1 MTLDDLR
8 PQLESYRSDLVG
20 ETLPFWLEHGWDR
33 QHGGIVTSLD
43 RDGTRIDG
51 DKAMWFQGRA
61 AWMFA
66 TAYNSVE
73 QDPQWLEVAT
83 SCLLFLEQH
92 GFDDDGGMYF
102 LVTEDGQP
110 LRKRRYVYSEAFA
123 SMAYS
128 ACARATG
135 NEQWAERAREL
146 FEIYTRVSFQPGEM
160 EAKVDPATRPSKG
173 IGPRMICIHLAQT
186 LRENIGDTSLDLMNS
201 WIDRCIE
208 EIEQDFC
215 KEDLAVVM
223 ETVSPTGHIINS
235 FDGRLLNPGHAIEAA
250 WFILHEAKHRGGDA
264 HLVSLGIQ
272 MLDWMWKRGWDEEY
286 GGLYSFR
293 GLHDRPVQEP
303 GHDMK
308 YWWPHTEAIIA
319 TLLAY
324 QLTGDERH
332 AERFRTVHDWSR
344 KHFADPQH
352 GEWFGYLHRDGTPAL
367 KLKGNHWKGP
377 YHLPRM
383 QWYASQLI
391 DGECR

>member
-8 PQLESYRSDLVG
+8 PQLASYRSDLVG

-33 QHGGIVTSLD
+33 QHGGIFTSLD
-43 RDGTRIDG
+43 RDGSRIDG
-51 DKAMWFQGRA
+51 DKSIWFQGRA
-61 AWMFA
+61 AWMYA

-73 QDPQWLEVAT
+73 QNPQWLEFAT
-83 SCLLFLEQH
+83 SCLQFLEQH
-92 GFDDDGGMYF
+92 GFDDDGRMYF

-135 NEQWAERAREL
+135 NEQWAERARQL
-146 FEIYTRVSFQPGEM
+146 FDQYTRVSFEPGVM
-160 EAKVDPATRPSKG
+160 EPKVDPSTRPSKG
-173 IGPRMICIHLAQT
+173 CGPLMICLQLAQL
-186 LRENIGDTSLDLMNS
+186 LRDNSGDVSMNS

-215 KEDLAVVM
+215 KADLAVVM
-223 ETVSPTGHIINS
+223 ETVSPTGEIIDS

-293 GLHDRPVQEP
+293 DLHDRPVQEP

-324 QLTGDERH
+324 QLTGDQRH
-332 AERFRTVHDWSR
+332 AERFQTVHDWSQQ
-344 KHFADPQH
+344 HFADPQH
-352 GEWFGYLHRDGTPAL
+352 GEWYGYLHRDGTPAL

-377 YHLPRM
+377 FHLPRM

-391 DGECR
+391 EEEKR

>member
-1 MTLDDLR
+1 MTLDDLTPLLQR
-8 PQLESYRSDLVG
+8 YRSDLVG

-43 RDGTRIDG
+43 RDGSRIDG
-51 DKAMWFQGRA
+51 DKSMWFQGRA
-61 AWMFA
+61 AWMYA
-66 TAYNSVE
+66 TAYNTVE
-73 QDPQWLEVAT
+73 QNPQWLEFAT
-83 SCLLFLEQH
+83 SCLQFLEQH
-92 GFDDDGGMYF
+92 GFDDDGRMYF
-102 LVTEDGQP
+102 LVTEDGKP

-135 NEQWAERAREL
+135 NEQWAERSRKL
-146 FEIYTRVSFQPGEM
+146 FDQYTRISFEPGVM
-160 EAKVDPATRPSKG
+160 EPKVDAGTRPSKG
-173 IGPRMICIHLAQT
+173 CGALMICLQLAQL
-186 LRENIGDTSLDLMNS
+186 LRDNSGDASMNS

-215 KEDLAVVM
+215 KADLAVVM
-223 ETVSPTGHIINS
+223 ETVSPTGEIIDS

-264 HLVSLGIQ
+264 HLVSLGVQ
-272 MLDWMWKRGWDEEY
+272 MLDWMWKRGWDEEH
-286 GGLYSFR
+286 GGLYSYR
-293 GLHDRPVQEP
+293 DLHELPVQEP

-332 AERFRTVHDWSR
+332 AERFQTVHDWSQQ
-344 KHFADPQH
+344 HFADPQH
-352 GEWFGYLHRDGTPAL
+352 GEWYGYLHRDGTPAL

-377 YHLPRM
+377 FHLPRM

-391 DGECR
+391 EEEKR

>member
-1 MTLDDLR
+1 MTLDDLTPLLQR
-8 PQLESYRSDLVG
+8 YRSDLVG

-43 RDGTRIDG
+43 RDGSRIDG
-51 DKAMWFQGRA
+51 DKSMWFQGRA
-61 AWMFA
+61 AWMYA
-66 TAYNSVE
+66 TAYNTVE
-73 QDPQWLEVAT
+73 QNPQWLEFAT
-83 SCLLFLEQH
+83 SCLQFLEQH
-92 GFDDDGGMYF
+92 GFDDDGRMYF
-102 LVTEDGQP
+102 LVTEDGKP

-135 NEQWAERAREL
+135 NEQWAERARQL
-146 FEIYTRVSFQPGEM
+146 FDQYTRVSFEPGVM
-160 EAKVDPATRPSKG
+160 EPKVDPSTRPSKG
-173 IGPRMICIHLAQT
+173 CGPLMICLQLAQL
-186 LRENIGDTSLDLMNS
+186 LRDNSGDVSMNS

-215 KEDLAVVM
+215 KADLAVVM
-223 ETVSPTGHIINS
+223 ETVSPTGEIIDS

-264 HLVSLGIQ
+264 HLVSLGVQ
-272 MLDWMWKRGWDEEY
+272 MLDWMWKRGWDEEH

-293 GLHDRPVQEP
+293 DLHELPVQEP

-324 QLTGDERH
+324 QLAGDERH
-332 AERFRTVHDWSR
+332 AERVQTVHDWSQQ
-344 KHFADPQH
+344 HFADPQH
-352 GEWFGYLHRDGTPAL
+352 GEWYGYLHRDGTPAL

-377 YHLPRM
+377 FHLPRM

-391 DGECR
+391 EEEKR

>member
-1 MTLDDLR
+1 MTLDDLTPLLQR
-8 PQLESYRSDLVG
+8 YRSDLVG

-43 RDGTRIDG
+43 RDGSRIDG
-51 DKAMWFQGRA
+51 DKSMWFQGRA
-61 AWMFA
+61 AWMYA
-66 TAYNSVE
+66 TAYNTVE
-73 QDPQWLEVAT
+73 QNPQWLEFAT
-83 SCLLFLEQH
+83 SCLQFLEQH
-92 GFDDDGGMYF
+92 GFDDDGRMYF
-102 LVTEDGQP
+102 LVTEDGKP

-135 NEQWAERAREL
+135 NEQWAERARQL
-146 FEIYTRVSFQPGEM
+146 FDQYTRVSFEPGVM
-160 EAKVDPATRPSKG
+160 EPKVDPSTRPSKG
-173 IGPRMICIHLAQT
+173 CGPLMICLQLAQL
-186 LRENIGDTSLDLMNS
+186 LRDNSGDVSMNS

-215 KEDLAVVM
+215 KADLAVVM
-223 ETVSPTGHIINS
+223 ETVSPTGEIIDS

-264 HLVSLGIQ
+264 HLVSLGVQ
-272 MLDWMWKRGWDEEY
+272 MLDWMWKRGWDEEH
-286 GGLYSFR
+286 GGLYSYR
-293 GLHDRPVQEP
+293 DLHELPVQEP

-332 AERFRTVHDWSR
+332 AERFQTVHDWSQQ
-344 KHFADPQH
+344 HFADPQH
-352 GEWFGYLHRDGTPAL
+352 GEWYGYLHRDGTPAL

-377 YHLPRM
+377 FHLPRM

-391 DGECR
+391 EEEKR